1 MRNGL
6 EKVPQKLPASPL
18 RGQLAAAGRS
28 PITSGKKQG
37 NRIKV
42 IPITLGAWN
51 VRTLLDRAGASSRS
65 ERRTA
70 LIARE
75 LDRYG
80 IQIAALSETRLAG
93 EGQLTEAGS
102 GYTFF
107 WSGRTEAERRDA
119 GVGFAI
125 KSNLVN
131 KLAALP
137 KGVND
142 RLMTLRL
149 LLRGKHFATL
159 ISAYAPTMTNP
170 DDVKERFY
178 EDLTATI
185 TAVPRADKLI
195 ILGDFNA
202 RVGTDHKSWEGV
214 LGKNGTG
221 SCDSNGTL
229 LLETCAAHEL
239 LITNSVFCL
248 PKRNRTSWMHPRSKH
263 WHLLDYVIVRQR
275 DRQDVRVTKAVCGAE
290 CWTDHRLLVSKL
302 NIKIHPLR
310 RPQGFK
316 PPKRLNVSRLTNASV
331 KQSLAE
337 ELTSKLQDLKLSGNV
352 EVDWAAFI
360 DTVHTAAF
368 KAIGPSNRKQ
378 QDWFDESDDHI
389 RDLLQEKHRLHRA
402 HLSDP
407 TSSQKQSALKNT
419 KATIQRDLRRMQDNW
434 LSRKADEI
442 QSYADQNDNKNLYST
457 LKAIYGPASSGSSP
471 LLSAD

>member
-1 MRNGL
+1 MCAHFLIGL
-6 EKVPQKLPASPL
+6 ALHQ
-18 RGQLAAAGRS
+18 
-28 PITSGKKQG
+28 
-37 NRIKV
+37 
-42 IPITLGAWN
+42 
-51 VRTLLDRAGASSRS
+51 D
-65 ERRTA
+65 

-80 IQIAALSETRLAG
+80 IQIVALSETRLAG

-107 WSGRTEAERRDA
+107 WNGRPEAERRDA

-149 LLRGKHFATL
+149 PLQGKHFATL

-221 SCDSNGTL
+221 SCNSNGTL
-229 LLETCAAHEL
+229 LLETCAVHEL

-248 PKRNRTSWMHPRSKH
+248 PKRNRTSLMHPRSKH

-275 DRQDVRVTKAVCGAE
+275 NRQGYKGSVWCRVL
-290 CWTDHRLLVSKL
+290 D
-302 NIKIHPLR
+302 
-310 RPQGFK
+310 
-316 PPKRLNVSRLTNASV
+316 
-331 KQSLAE
+331 
-337 ELTSKLQDLKLSGNV
+337 
-352 EVDWAAFI
+352 
-360 DTVHTAAF
+360 
-368 KAIGPSNRKQ
+368 
-378 QDWFDESDDHI
+378 
-389 RDLLQEKHRLHRA
+389 
-402 HLSDP
+402 
-407 TSSQKQSALKNT
+407 
-419 KATIQRDLRRMQDNW
+419 
-434 LSRKADEI
+434 
-442 QSYADQNDNKNLYST
+442 
-457 LKAIYGPASSGSSP
+457 
-471 LLSAD
+471 